1 MTMHATRHDRG
12 GLAPSM
18 TDDGLMQDAIEI
30 TENKGAICRDIMSE
44 LSDWFTEPD
53 VIEACAQAIES
64 LPMFGCVSGNSV
76 AGFVAMQSHP
86 PDAMEILVIAT
97 RREYHRSGVGKCL
110 LTAAERFA
118 GASGCR
124 LLTVKTLAPRGKD
137 EPQYD
142 ATRAFYDRNGFIRAE
157 IFPTLWH
164 EDHPCLFFV
173 KPLEAIN

>member
-1 MTMHATRHDRG
+1 MCDRG
-12 GLAPSM
+12 NPGSRFVSSGTREQIP
-18 TDDGLMQDAIEI
+18 DAIEI
-30 TENKGAICRDIMSE
+30 TTDKGDICREIMSE
-44 LSDWFTEPD
+44 LSEWFSDPD
-53 VIEACAQAIES
+53 VIEACAEAIES
-64 LPMFGCVSGNSV
+64 LPMFGCVYENRV

-97 RREYHRSGVGKCL
+97 RHPYHRSGVGRL
-110 LTAAERFA
+110 LLAAAEDCARSA
-118 GASGCR
+118 GCR
-124 LLTVKTLAPRGKD
+124 ILTVKTLAPRGRD

-173 KPLEAIN
+173 KSLEAIS